1 MIKLFSPLLA
11 QTDLPSVPAETLKW
25 TLIILV
31 AVLLIAA
38 VIVGLVRGF
47 RPEKVT
53 LNDDPPVEFRKAP
66 KRFNHDLA
74 EARHSEHARRLDGH
88 DAEIE
93 QIWTT
98 MRSEDAA
105 IRREMGAKFDAILMS
120 LGEIKGE
127 LKRHQ

>member
-38 VIVGLVRGF
+38 VIVGMVRGS

-53 LNDDPPVEFRKAP
+53 LNDDPPPEFRKAA

-74 EARHSEHARRLDGH
+74 EDRHHEVTRRLEGH

-93 QIWTT
+93 QLWTT
-98 MRSEDAA
+98 MRKEDAA
-105 IRREMGAKFDAILMS
+105 IRLENGAKFDAILLS

-127 LKRHQ
+127 LKRHK

>member
-1 MIKLFSPLLA
+1 MIKLFSPILA

-31 AVLLIAA
+31 ALLLIAA
-38 VIVGLVRGF
+38 VIKGLVRGF

-74 EARHSEHARRLDGH
+74 EDRHHEVTRRLEGH

-93 QIWTT
+93 QLWTT
-98 MRSEDAA
+98 MRKEDAA
-105 IRREMGAKFDAILMS
+105 IRLENGAKFDAILLS

-127 LKRHQ
+127 LKRHK